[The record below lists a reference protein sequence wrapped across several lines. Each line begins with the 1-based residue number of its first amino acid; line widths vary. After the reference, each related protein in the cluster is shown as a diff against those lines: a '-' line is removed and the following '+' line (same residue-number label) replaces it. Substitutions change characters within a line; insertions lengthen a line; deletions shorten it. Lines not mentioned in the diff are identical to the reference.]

1 MIGEAI
7 KKEGE
12 KGSGGGADAFKPG
25 VAYVCGKATR
35 VALRHLAFAEWQKA
49 AGDMRLTSELNSPV
63 PRTNYHVVPH
73 WHELEPPNQ

>member
-35 VALRHLAFAEWQKA
+35 VALRNLASRDWQNA
-49 AGDMRLTSELNSPV
+49 AGDMRLTSELNS
-63 PRTNYHVVPH
+63 RGAM
-73 WHELEPPNQ
+73 WEFR